1 MTSVT
6 TIKVPR
12 ELRDRLAEYAH
23 REHISLAAVIER
35 AITGAEERAFWSAV
49 RDDHA
54 ALTDA
59 DRAAYIPATSDH
71 DDLADDADAALSE
84 NDGW

>member
-1 MTSVT
+1 MT

-12 ELRDRLAEYAH
+12 GLRDRLAEHAR
-23 REHISLAAVIER
+23 REHISLATVIER
-35 AITGAEERAFWSAV
+35 AVTSAEEQAFWGAV
-49 RDDHA
+49 RDDHS

-59 DRAAYIPATSDH
+59 DRAAYLPSMSDR